1 MTSYDFNHCPER
13 AGSDSTKWARYAGR
27 DIIPAWVAD
36 MDFAAAPEIR
46 AALQARLDHGVF
58 GYPVQPPAQA
68 VAAVTAYLERQHGW
82 RIDPAW
88 LVFTPALVPG
98 LHATIRACAKPGETV
113 VTHIPVYPPFLS
125 APVISERARH
135 THPMAWN
142 AAKARWELD
151 LDALSA
157 VTPADARVYM
167 LCNPYNPL
175 GRVFDRDE
183 LLAVAA
189 YAEKHNLVICADE
202 IHCDLVLDQTKRHIP
217 IASLSPEIARRT
229 VTLYAASKT
238 YNIPGLFCG
247 FAVIP
252 DEALRAAYRRAIQGV
267 CQEVGVFGYAG
278 LVAAYNEGEAWRLEL
293 LEVLR
298 RNRDLLCETVAATPG
313 VSLAQRPE
321 ATYLAW
327 IDVRALGFDNP
338 QAAFE
343 AGGIG
348 FNNGADFGVPGHV
361 RINFGC
367 PTGRFEEILRRFRAV
382 AEARMAEL
390 GR

>member
-1 MTSYDFNHCPER
+1 MTTYNFATCPER
-13 AGSDSTKWARYAGR
+13 AGSDSGKWARYAGR

-36 MDFAAAPEIR
+36 MDFEVAPEIR

-58 GYPVQPPAQA
+58 GYPVQPPKTA
-68 VAAVTAYLERQHGW
+68 VDAVVAYLEKRHGW
-82 RIDPAW
+82 SIDPSW

-98 LHATIRACAKPGETV
+98 LHATIRACSKPGETV
-113 VTHIPVYPPFLS
+113 VTHIPIYPPFLS
-125 APVISERARH
+125 APVLSERTRQ

-142 AAKARWELD
+142 AARSRWELD

-157 VTPADARVYM
+157 ATPADARVYM

-175 GRVFDRDE
+175 GRVFDREE

-189 YAEKHNLVICADE
+189 YAEKHNLVICSDE
-202 IHCDLVLDQTKRHIP
+202 IHCDLILDESKRHIP
-217 IASLSPEIARRT
+217 IATLSPEIAQRT

-252 DEALRAAYRRAIQGV
+252 NADIRAAYRRVIQGLAH
-267 CQEVGVFGYAG
+267 EVGVFGYAA
-278 LVAAYNEGEAWRLEL
+278 LVAAYNDGETWRQSL
-293 LEVLR
+293 LTVLR
-298 RNRDLLCETVAATPG
+298 RNLDRLCEVVAATPG
-313 VSLAQRPE
+313 VKLVQRPE

-327 IDVRALGFDNP
+327 IDVSELGFEHP

-343 AGGIG
+343 AGGVG
-348 FNNGADFGVPGHV
+348 FNNGADFAVPGHV

-367 PTGRFEEILRRFRAV
+367 PPARLEEILRRFRAV
-382 AEARMAEL
+382 AEARMA
-390 GR
+390 GKR